1 MPPTKHV
8 FKYSKIKKKLSISTV
23 EQIDKVFVDSGMVD
37 RWHDGSKGPT
47 WYDFHDKEELRQVA
61 GKIVGVKVPSDGRKF
76 FTKSYEVYTNPE
88 AKDLLAKKKAAALLL
103 MHSTFVI
110 LVFDYRSN
118 IGHIEMESKEFASLV
133 KFFPILNCII
143 ENEK

>member
-1 MPPTKHV
+1 MANEYV
-8 FKYSKIKKKLSISTV
+8 FKYSKIKKKLPIALV
-23 EQIDKVFVDSGMVD
+23 EQIDTEFVSSGMVD

-47 WYDFHDKEELRQVA
+47 WYDWMDKEELRQVA
-61 GKIVGVKVPSDGRKF
+61 GKLVGVKVPSDGRKF
-76 FTKSYEVYTNPE
+76 YTKSYEVYTNPI
-88 AKDLLAKKKAAALLL
+88 AKELLVKKKAAELLL

-118 IGHIEMESKEFASLV
+118 IGRIEMDSKEFSSLS

-143 ENEK
+143 EEKN

>member
-1 MPPTKHV
+1 MPTDYV
-8 FKYSKIKKKLSISTV
+8 FKNSKIKKKLPMSTV

-37 RWHDGSKGPT
+37 RWHDGSKGPL
-47 WYDFHDKEELRQVA
+47 WYDFMDKEELRQVA

-76 FTKSYEVYTNPE
+76 FTKSYEVYVDPK
-88 AKDLLAKKKAAALLL
+88 AKDALDKKKVAALLS

-118 IGHIEMESKEFASLV
+118 VGRIEMESKEFPSLV

-143 ENEK
+143 EEDK